1 MGDDVTTDEIDGL
14 TNDAEL
20 VWMVWDCNLET
31 IYSAVTTYSNGP
43 SNFVVNGLSF
53 IESIAAVP
61 PGPSCQ
67 TITMSEGWS
76 MFSTYMI
83 SEDMDIT
90 SVLAPINEYVVIA
103 KDNLGNAYLPE
114 WNFNNIGDMTIGHG
128 YQLKLLQEG
137 SIEICGDYA
146 FPEDNPIALIAGWNM
161 IGYLR
166 VEAAPAD
173 VVFAS
178 ISASGN
184 LVIAKDY
191 QGLAYLP
198 EWNFNGIGDMVPGQG
213 YQLKTN
219 NADVLQYLSNDDS
232 YRMSAME
239 VTQNNVSHFA
249 KLAPTDNNM
258 TFVIED
264 AAWDILP
271 TEGAEIAAFD
281 KYGNMVGSAVY
292 SSPVTVVTVWGDDA
306 TTTSKDGMLVS
317 ESVSF
322 KVWNNNEVSDFTV
335 AKWIEGSSSYQV
347 DGISV
352 ASTIETNNMI
362 TELNASERV
371 LVKVINVLGQ
381 EVNMDDQPFKGTV
394 LFNVY
399 DDGSVEQFVR

>member
-1 MGDDVTTDEIDGL
+1 MAEVTVECCDVKPSLFDGFADFSTVLPGLTEDNRLGRRFVEQDIDEGVELLSSSDWKVTMLDIFGGGELEGGAPYEGQIGDCGDDISCGAPESWEFIFTDNNHTLLIPEEAIITNVDGNELTSGYVGVFFMNSNGEMQCAGNTQITGGTIQIAAMGDDATTDEIDGL

-43 SNFVVNGLSF
+43 SSFVVNGLSF
-53 IESIAAVP
+53 IESIAVVP

-114 WNFNNIGDMTIGHG
+114 WDFNNIGDMTIGHG

-146 FPEDNPIALIAGWNM
+146 FPEDNPIALNAGWNM

-166 VEAAPAD
+166 LEAAPAD
-173 VVFAS
+173 IVFAS

-219 NADVLQYLSNDDS
+219 NAEIVKEKGITYIK
-232 YRMSAME
+232 
-239 VTQNNVSHFA
+239 V
-249 KLAPTDNNM
+249 
-258 TFVIED
+258 ED
-264 AAWDILP
+264 AKIKVDL
-271 TEGAEIAAFD
+271 
-281 KYGNMVGSAVY
+281 
-292 SSPVTVVTVWGDDA
+292 
-306 TTTSKDGMLVS
+306 
-317 ESVSF
+317 ESMF
-322 KVWNNNEVSDFTV
+322 
-335 AKWIEGSSSYQV
+335 
-347 DGISV
+347 
-352 ASTIETNNMI
+352 
-362 TELNASERV
+362 
-371 LVKVINVLGQ
+371 
-381 EVNMDDQPFKGTV
+381 
-394 LFNVY
+394 
-399 DDGSVEQFVR
+399 